1 MGGAHDS
8 EAPTSRSG
16 RPERRA
22 LLFVIVETRRTA
34 ALDEKS
40 IVLTVGWKGDRK
52 MQERRAIGT
61 HASPCDF

>member
-22 LLFVIVETRRTA
+22 LLFVIVERRRTA
-34 ALDEKS
+34 AMDEKS
-40 IVLTVGWKGDRK
+40 IV
-52 MQERRAIGT
+52 
-61 HASPCDF
+61 